1 MVFQDPMGSLDP
13 RQTVES
19 LLLEGMKA
27 HGLAKD
33 AKQAGKRLRELLKA
47 VGLPAGGAEEVPARV
62 LRRPAPAH
70 RHRPGPVGRTRS

>member
-33 AKQAGKRLRELLKA
+33 AKQASSGCASCSRPS
-47 VGLPAGGAEEVPARV
+47 GLPAAALQEVPARV
-62 LRRPAPAH
+62 LRWPAPAH
-70 RHRPGPVGRTRS
+70 RHRPGPVGRTPS